1 MLIISSTMTTS
12 SAVTSSSS
20 AVSLKR
26 MIGLGGLDG
35 DAATTLVVEHDFGD
49 ADEDKDIFAIAEI
62 KGDSRKL
69 LTFLALFVTAV
80 CRNLLEL
87 LLQLRGDFL
96 SLIGDFT
103 VKKPPSKVLSSAGSK

>member
-1 MLIISSTMTTS
+1 MMTTS

-20 AVSLKR
+20 AASLKR
-26 MIGLGGLDG
+26 IIGVGGLDG
-35 DAATTLVVEHDFGD
+35 DASRTLVVEHDVGE
-49 ADEDKDIFAIAEI
+49 ADEDKDIFAIAEM
-62 KGDSRKL
+62 KGDSKKL
-69 LTFLALFVTAV
+69 WTFLALFVTAV
-80 CRNLLEL
+80 WRNLLEL

>member
-1 MLIISSTMTTS
+1 MLIISSKMTTS

-26 MIGLGGLDG
+26 IIGLGGLDG
-35 DAATTLVVEHDFGD
+35 DAARTLVVEHDVGE

-80 CRNLLEL
+80 
-87 LLQLRGDFL
+87 
-96 SLIGDFT
+96 
-103 VKKPPSKVLSSAGSK
+103 

>member
-1 MLIISSTMTTS
+1 MMTTS

-20 AVSLKR
+20 AASLKR
-26 MIGLGGLDG
+26 IIGVGGLDG
-35 DAATTLVVEHDFGD
+35 DPARTLVVVEHDVGE
-49 ADEDKDIFAIAEI
+49 ADEDKDIFAIAEM
-62 KGDSRKL
+62 KGDSKKL
-69 LTFLALFVTAV
+69 WTFLALFVTAV
-80 CRNLLEL
+80 WRNLLEL